1 MNDAPKGKGGEH
13 GPSIQLRQVKLTVVR
28 GKDRGREWVLAS
40 DVIRVGKAPENDLVL
55 DEETVSRV
63 HFEIVRDGKGWLLRD
78 LKSTNG
84 TFLEGA
90 EIKEGYLRPGSM
102 ISAGAAQMKF
112 HPFEEKIEIPPFEAD
127 NLGEMVGRSP
137 RMHELFGL
145 MARIAPTDVSALI
158 EGEAGTGKELCARTI
173 HVLSRRKAGPFVIV
187 DCRRASSAVE
197 SELFG
202 SEKATQGPAPRQ
214 GAFERAAGGT
224 LLLHEPGELSVD
236 LQPKLLRVLE
246 SRELRRFGGAKPTK
260 VDVRMISTGTRPLAA
275 EIDRGKFREDLY
287 TRLAAVTLH
296 LPPLR
301 ERGGDVLLLAQH
313 LLGSHPERSI
323 DQSEGSWLAAHDWP
337 GNVDELRTVV
347 LRTRRA
353 GTLGTPAG
361 AAGSR
366 GGPDRTQ
373 EEFLTFDADLP
384 FREQKERWSDE
395 FEKRYLIWLIAR
407 SEGNISKAARDAD
420 MDRKYLHKLLKK
432 HGIVTVAD

>member
-1 MNDAPKGKGGEH
+1 MNEPSKGKGDH
-13 GPSIQLRQVKLTVVR
+13 GASIHLRQVKLTVVR
-28 GKDRGREWVLAS
+28 GKERGREWVIAS

-102 ISAGAAQMKF
+102 ISAGAAQLKF
-112 HPFEEKIEIPPFEAD
+112 QPFDEKIEIPPFEGD
-127 NLGEMVGRSP
+127 SLGEMVGRSA
-137 RMHELFGL
+137 RMRELFGL
-145 MARIAPTDVSALI
+145 VARIAPTDVAVLV
-158 EGEAGTGKELCARTI
+158 EGEPGSGKELVARTI
-173 HVLSRRKAGPFVIV
+173 HALSRRKAGPFVIV

-224 LLLHEPGELSVD
+224 ILLVEPADLSID

-260 VDVRMISTGTRPLAA
+260 IDVRVISAATRALAP
-275 EIDRGKFREDLY
+275 EVDRGKFREDLY
-287 TRLAAVTLH
+287 ARLAAVTLH

-301 ERGGDVLLLAQH
+301 ERGGDVLLLATH
-313 LLGSHPERSI
+313 LLGSHPERAI
-323 DQSEGSWLAAHDWP
+323 DQAEGAWLAAHDWP
-337 GNVDELRTVV
+337 GNIDELRTVV

-353 GTLGTPAG
+353 GALGSPATVSS
-361 AAGSR
+361 SR
-366 GGPDRTQ
+366 GSPDRTQ